1 MRRQETHDAHVWRSI
16 MDPPER
22 RDVANR
28 QGNSSSLQYTLGGG
42 GAGGRRASPFAPP
55 DAAALERLAAAA
67 AAPTDALSQ
76 PLSSSMA
83 SLLPDR
89 APAAARIGGAGPI
102 PRPAFWNNEE
112 TMPAR
117 RVDPPADAWRDGAP
131 PRDWL
136 AFATAA
142 GGVAHGRHTRA
153 WDQVGAKGVVS
164 GM

>member
-1 MRRQETHDAHVWRSI
+1 

-22 RDVANR
+22 RDVVNR
-28 QGNSSSLQYTLGGG
+28 QGNTSSLQYTLGGG

-76 PLSSSMA
+76 PLSSSMT

-89 APAAARIGGAGPI
+89 APVARIGGAGPI
-102 PRPAFWNNEE
+102 PRPAYWNNEE

-153 WDQVGAKGVVS
+153 WDQVGARRRGW
-164 GM
+164 M